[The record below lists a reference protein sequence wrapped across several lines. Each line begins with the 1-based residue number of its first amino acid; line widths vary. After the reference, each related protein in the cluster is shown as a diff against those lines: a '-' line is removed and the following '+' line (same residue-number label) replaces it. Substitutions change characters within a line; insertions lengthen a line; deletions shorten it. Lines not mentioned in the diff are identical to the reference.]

1 MFHPDIHIAL
11 FSNDWFKVY
20 NEEEYG
26 PIMPT
31 KYHSFRSCD
40 HLQIQINDTSEDGSL
55 LARSM
60 LQVLDDFA
68 ISDADEIKFSDLVEK
83 VVIPFQKNIK
93 KVINI

>member
-1 MFHPDIHIAL
+1 
-11 FSNDWFKVY
+11 
-20 NEEEYG
+20 
-26 PIMPT
+26 MPT